1 MIWAFDVKEPLA
13 GARFAER
20 FHLAGRARELL
31 IRPIGR
37 TVYLLPPYLLDAELS
52 PWLARQVMA
61 TLDDVL
67 NQVPTDADRAPEPPT
82 A

>member
-1 MIWAFDVKEPLA
+1 VKEPLV

-37 TVYLLPPYLLDAELS
+37 TVYLLPPYLLDDTLS
-52 PWLARQVMA
+52 PWLAGQLMA

-67 NQVPTDADRAPEPPT
+67 NQAPGDADRTPEPPT